1 MILLRNYL
9 ILMLGI
15 FAPLLLN
22 CNETAQQASVQ
33 EKIQAS
39 AESLQSEETSDMGS
53 QKAYIQNDIT
63 ASREN
68 AITRAVKET
77 SGAVVGI
84 NVTQVQRYRTYSPFE
99 DDPFWGWYF
108 QPREYEQR
116 VKGLGSGF
124 LISPDGYIL
133 TNEHVVHNAT
143 EIIVTTTD
151 GRQDTARSV
160 GADFTYDVA
169 LLKIE
174 GGPYEFIPLGDTE
187 NLIIGEWVIA
197 LGNPFGLFDINSNP
211 TVTVGVI
218 SAVGMNFMG
227 QYQIEDR
234 IYTDMI
240 QTDAAING
248 GNSGGPLINSMGQC
262 IGINTFI
269 FSGSSQKTSIGIG
282 FAIPINRVKRILP
295 DLKTIG
301 QVDRSFRTGLEVENI
316 SYIVARMLGINTNDG
331 VLVTKV
337 NSGSSADEAGLRVGD
352 VIVSMNA
359 TRIHSTRDVRQVIN
373 SIDVT
378 VQSSIGL
385 KIFREGE
392 LKEVTLT
399 LER

>member
-1 MILLRNYL
+1 MIPVRNHW
-9 ILMLGI
+9 ILMVGML
-15 FAPLLLN
+15 APLLLH
-22 CNETAQQASVQ
+22 CNETSQQASVQ

-39 AESLQSEETSDMGS
+39 AESLQSEETSDPGS
-53 QKAYIQNDIT
+53 QKTYIQNDIT

-133 TNEHVVHNAT
+133 TNEHVVHNAS
-143 EIIVTTTD
+143 EIIVTTTA
-151 GRQDTARSV
+151 GEQYSARDV
-160 GADFTYDVA
+160 GTDFTYDVA

-174 GGPYEFIPLGDTE
+174 GGPFEFIPLGDSE

-227 QYQIEDR
+227 KYQIEDK

-248 GNSGGPLINSMGQC
+248 GNSGGPLVNSMGQC

-301 QVDRSFRTGLEVENI
+301 QVDRSFKTGLEVENI

-331 VLVTKV
+331 VLVTTVKD
-337 NSGSSADEAGLRVGD
+337 GSSADEAGIRVGD
-352 VIVSMNA
+352 VIVTMNA
-359 TRIHSTRDVRQVIN
+359 NRIHSTRDVRQVIN

-378 VQSSIGL
+378 VQSSIVL
-385 KIFREGE
+385 KIFRDGE
-392 LKEVTLT
+392 LKEVTLI

>member
-1 MILLRNYL
+1 MIKSHIHRLAFLSILFPFL
-9 ILMLGI
+9 ISCSE
-15 FAPLLLN
+15 PPKK
-22 CNETAQQASVQ
+22 ASVAEQ
-33 EKIQAS
+33 IQSSVEDIPAV
-39 AESLQSEETSDMGS
+39 ETSDAGS
-53 QKAYIQNDIT
+53 QKTYIQNDIT
-63 ASREN
+63 ASRDN

-77 SGAVVGI
+77 SAAVVGI

-124 LISPDGYIL
+124 LISPEGYIL

-151 GRQDTARSV
+151 GQQYAAKNV
-160 GADFTYDVA
+160 GADLTYDVA

-174 GGPYEFIPLGDTE
+174 GGPFEFIPLGDSE

-197 LGNPFGLFDINSNP
+197 FGNPFGLFDINSNP

-227 QYQIEDR
+227 KYQIEDR

-248 GNSGGPLINSMGQC
+248 GNSGGPLVNSMGQC

-301 QVDRSFRTGLEVENI
+301 QVDRSFKTGLEVENI
-316 SYIVARMLGINTNDG
+316 SYIAARMLGINTNDG

-337 NSGSSADEAGLRVGD
+337 NSGSSAKEAGLQVGD
-352 VIVSMNA
+352 VIVSMNG
-359 TRIHSTRDVRQVIN
+359 TRIHSTRDVRQVID

-385 KIFREGE
+385 KIFRGGE
-392 LKEVTLT
+392 LKDVKLL
-399 LER
+399 LEQ

>member
-1 MILLRNYL
+1 MIKITIHRIAVLAMLAPFLLSCSETPQK
-9 ILMLGI
+9 
-15 FAPLLLN
+15 APVAD
-22 CNETAQQASVQ
+22 ETQSS
-33 EKIQAS
+33 IQDAPV
-39 AESLQSEETSDMGS
+39 AETSDAGS
-53 QKAYIQNDIT
+53 QKTYIQNDIT
-63 ASREN
+63 ASRDN

-77 SGAVVGI
+77 SAAVVGI

-124 LISPDGYIL
+124 LISPEGYIL

-143 EIIVTTTD
+143 EIIITTTD
-151 GRQDTARSV
+151 GRQYEAKEV
-160 GADFTYDVA
+160 GTDFTYDVA
-169 LLKIE
+169 LLKIN
-174 GGPYEFIPLGDTE
+174 GGPFEFIPLGDSE

-227 QYQIEDR
+227 KYQIEDR

-248 GNSGGPLINSMGQC
+248 GNSGGPLVNSMGQC

-301 QVDRSFRTGLEVENI
+301 QVDRSFKTGLEVENI
-316 SYIVARMLGINTNDG
+316 SYIAARMLGINTNDG

-337 NSGSSADEAGLRVGD
+337 NSGRWE
-352 VIVSMNA
+352 
-359 TRIHSTRDVRQVIN
+359 T
-373 SIDVT
+373 
-378 VQSSIGL
+378 
-385 KIFREGE
+385 
-392 LKEVTLT
+392 
-399 LER
+399 

>member
-1 MILLRNYL
+1 
-9 ILMLGI
+9 
-15 FAPLLLN
+15 
-22 CNETAQQASVQ
+22 
-33 EKIQAS
+33 
-39 AESLQSEETSDMGS
+39 
-53 QKAYIQNDIT
+53 
-63 ASREN
+63 
-68 AITRAVKET
+68 
-77 SGAVVGI
+77 
-84 NVTQVQRYRTYSPFE
+84 
-99 DDPFWGWYF
+99 
-108 QPREYEQR
+108 
-116 VKGLGSGF
+116 
-124 LISPDGYIL
+124 
-133 TNEHVVHNAT
+133 
-143 EIIVTTTD
+143 VTTTD

>member
-1 MILLRNYL
+1 MILLRNYW
-9 ILMLGI
+9 ILMLGM
-15 FAPLLLN
+15 FAPLLIN
-22 CNETAQQASVQ
+22 CNETAQQTSVQ

-68 AITRAVKET
+68 AITLAVKET

-133 TNEHVVHNAT
+133 TNEHVVHNAS

-174 GGPYEFIPLGDTE
+174 GGPYEFIPLGDSE

-227 QYQIEDR
+227 RYQIEDR

-248 GNSGGPLINSMGQC
+248 GNSGGPLVNSMGQC

-301 QVDRSFRTGLEVENI
+301 QVDRSFKTGLEVENI
-316 SYIVARMLGINTNDG
+316 SYIIARMLGINTNDG
-331 VLVTKV
+331 VLVTRIKA
-337 NSGSSADEAGLRVGD
+337 GSSADDAGIHVGD
-352 VIVSMNA
+352 VIVAMNEI
-359 TRIHSTRDVRQVIN
+359 RIHSTRDVRQVIN

-378 VQSSIGL
+378 LQSSIKL

-392 LKEVTLT
+392 LNEVTLT

>member
-1 MILLRNYL
+1 MILLRNYW
-9 ILMLGI
+9 ILMLGM
-15 FAPLLLN
+15 FAPLLIN
-22 CNETAQQASVQ
+22 CNETAQQTSVQ

-68 AITRAVKET
+68 AITLAVKET

-133 TNEHVVHNAT
+133 TNEHVVHNAS

-174 GGPYEFIPLGDTE
+174 GGPYEFIPLGDSE

-227 QYQIEDR
+227 RYQIEDR

-248 GNSGGPLINSMGQC
+248 GNSGGPLVNSMGQC

-301 QVDRSFRTGLEVENI
+301 QVDRSFKTGLEVENI
-316 SYIVARMLGINTNDG
+316 SYIIARMLGINTNDG
-331 VLVTKV
+331 VLVTRIKA
-337 NSGSSADEAGLRVGD
+337 GSSADDAGIHVGD
-352 VIVSMNA
+352 VIVTMNEI
-359 TRIHSTRDVRQVIN
+359 RIHSTRDVRQVIN

-378 VQSSIGL
+378 LQSSIKL

-392 LKEVTLT
+392 LNEVTLT